1 MSNCYDHSIKKN
13 MLDTVYGTRKELKD
27 MLKEN
32 RRELSIWYYNE
43 QAKYDRALANFDI
56 NIIYHIKQEKK
67 EKVSYEDNIYYIFFV
82 PSFLHYNKK

>member
-32 RRELSIWYYNE
+32 RRELSTWYHNE
-43 QAKYDRALANFDI
+43 QIKYDRALTNFDEWYGEYAGDTWEEL
-56 NIIYHIKQEKK
+56 NDSK
-67 EKVSYEDNIYYIFFV
+67 D
-82 PSFLHYNKK
+82 

>member
-32 RRELSIWYYNE
+32 RRELSTWYHNE
-43 QAKYDRALANFDI
+43 QMKYDSALANFD
-56 NIIYHIKQEKK
+56 EW
-67 EKVSYEDNIYYIFFV
+67 
-82 PSFLHYNKK
+82 YNEYAGESWEELNDSKD

>member
-32 RRELSIWYYNE
+32 KRELSTWYHNE
-43 QAKYDRALANFDI
+43 QIKYDRALANFD
-56 NIIYHIKQEKK
+56 EW
-67 EKVSYEDNIYYIFFV
+67 
-82 PSFLHYNKK
+82 YNEYAGDTWEELNDSKD

>member
-32 RRELSIWYYNE
+32 RRELSTWYYNE
-43 QAKYDRALANFDI
+43 QMKYDRALANFD
-56 NIIYHIKQEKK
+56 EW
-67 EKVSYEDNIYYIFFV
+67 
-82 PSFLHYNKK
+82 YNEYTGDTWEELNDSKD

>member
-32 RRELSIWYYNE
+32 RREIPTWYHNE
-43 QAKYDRALANFDI
+43 QMKYDRALENFDEW
-56 NIIYHIKQEKK
+56 NSEYAGDTWEELNDSK
-67 EKVSYEDNIYYIFFV
+67 D
-82 PSFLHYNKK
+82 

>member
-32 RRELSIWYYNE
+32 RRELSTWYYNE
-43 QAKYDRALANFDI
+43 QIKYDRALANFDEWY
-56 NIIYHIKQEKK
+56 NEYTGDTWE
-67 EKVSYEDNIYYIFFV
+67 ELNDN
-82 PSFLHYNKK
+82 KD

>member
-32 RRELSIWYYNE
+32 RRELSTWYYNE
-43 QAKYDRALANFDI
+43 QMKYDRALANFDEWY
-56 NIIYHIKQEKK
+56 NEYTGDTWE
-67 EKVSYEDNIYYIFFV
+67 ELNDN
-82 PSFLHYNKK
+82 KD